1 MPGGNVKAP
10 ATRMRQALTFGQIRR
25 RSDAKLLRYAFAP
38 SVDCRTH
45 EFTDLPS
52 IVEYGTKNRVDVLQP
67 CAGTH
72 HAVIES
78 ITFLLN
84 QCFQVPLNLS
94 AGDPPGGLARA
105 STGARV
111 DPLAGQ
117 LQEFGTA
124 RQTNDSSLLGQE

>member
-1 MPGGNVKAP
+1 MS
-10 ATRMRQALTFGQIRR
+10 QALTFRQIRLAPTQ
-25 RSDAKLLRYAFAP
+25 SFFDTPLLRY
-38 SVDCRTH
+38 VDCRTH

-84 QCFQVPLNLS
+84 QCFQVPLNYLLPILRGDSLEHQLVRERTLS
-94 AGDPPGGLARA
+94 
-105 STGARV
+105 RV
-111 DPLAGQ
+111 NFKNSEQ
-117 LQEFGTA
+117 LVRPIIPVFLTRSESPTA
-124 RQTNDSSLLGQE
+124 RLG